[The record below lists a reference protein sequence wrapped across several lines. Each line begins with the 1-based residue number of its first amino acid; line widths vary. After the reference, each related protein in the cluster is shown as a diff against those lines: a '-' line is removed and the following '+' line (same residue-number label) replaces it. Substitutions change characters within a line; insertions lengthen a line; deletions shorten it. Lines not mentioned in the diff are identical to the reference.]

1 MKNPIQM
8 KTRISLL
15 ALLII
20 GFACTTENKPLTDK
34 DKELL
39 ITSIKPVLSQIIENS
54 ETGNL
59 DKAIEP
65 YLNSPEFIAV
75 GNGQVLDFNG
85 LKEGNRQYF
94 DALVSQKFTEKDIK
108 YTFIDN
114 KTVIATWC
122 GMGLA
127 NLKDG
132 QKLNIDPYV
141 ATLVFKKMDGVW
153 KVIYTHESNIITP
166 VESQPE

>member
-1 MKNPIQM
+1 M

-20 GFACTTENKPLTDK
+20 GFACTTENKPITDK

-39 ITSIKPVLSQIIENS
+39 ITSIKPVLSQIIDNS

-65 YLNSPEFIAV
+65 YLNSAEFIAV

-94 DALVSQKFTEKDIK
+94 DALDSQKFTEKDIR
-108 YTFIDN
+108 YTIIDN
-114 KTVIATWC
+114 ETVIVTWC
-122 GMGLA
+122 GTGLA

-132 QKLNIDPYV
+132 QKLNVDPYV

-153 KVIYTHESNIITP
+153 KVIYTHESTVITP
-166 VESQPE
+166 LESQPQK